1 MGAISTLVLVAT
13 TQSTVPD
20 VSPFASGITLALAV
34 AAGLAVGWVWQ
45 TTAPSHISAA
55 APTMELRDE
64 PPAVVDLLVGG
75 FEVEDD
81 AVPATA
87 VDLAARGWF
96 TIEEIGGDRVILR
109 LRERTPQGDELN
121 PFEQR
126 VMRHISKHATNGIVP
141 APALTLGPDGVS
153 ERWFKGF
160 VREVTRVGRAA
171 GLCRRRWD
179 LKHLVAVW
187 AFAGLAIVPAVLLA
201 VGANRTTDPA
211 GWGSIGNLLL
221 GLSFVVGISTVWL
234 AQKISRSDAQVDTA
248 AGRDAA
254 AHWLGVRDFFRGN
267 GRFDDKPAASVAI
280 WERYLAYATAMGLA
294 PLVQRQI
301 PFETEH
307 DRNAWSQASGHWRR
321 VKIRYQAWRPSGGQ
335 HPGRV
340 AFEGL
345 IQAAVTGL
353 IAVGGFYVAG
363 ADTDLDTLTAQQRQ
377 WIGLA
382 GLVVAVLASAACLFA
397 LLRVILGVS
406 DLFARRTIDGEVVRR
421 RQFQS
426 WHRLPK
432 IMQWIIFSGRDESG
446 ISRDQQRRRKYH
458 LAVDPGNVDTIT
470 AYTVT
475 ESIYRKVP
483 QGARVRLKV
492 SPRLGY
498 VSDVE
503 ILEPPRT
510 SAADEGGSR
519 HPLAEEAIDKTAATV
534 SGAMGGVF
542 EQISSMTD
550 EDGVPMLDQV
560 DEDGVTLRAR
570 MVEGQDQLD
579 RLRADPRLAS
589 SPLFG
594 KLLDSLD
601 PDKGPP
607 PTET

>member
-1 MGAISTLVLVAT
+1 MGGMSTSVLIAAT
-13 TQSTVPD
+13 QPSVPD
-20 VSPFASGITLALAV
+20 VSSGVSGVTLAIAL
-34 AAGLAVGWVWQ
+34 AAGFALLWIWR
-45 TTAPSHISAA
+45 TTSPSRISAS

-87 VDLAARGWF
+87 VDLAARGWY

-109 LRERTPQGDELN
+109 LRNRTPEGDELN
-121 PFEQR
+121 LFEQR
-126 VMRHISKHATNGIVP
+126 VMRHITKHATDGILP
-141 APALTLGPDGVS
+141 APVLTIGPDGVS

-160 VREVTRVGRAA
+160 VREVTKVGRAA

-179 LKHLVAVW
+179 LKHLAGVW
-187 AFAGLAIVPAVLLA
+187 VLAGLAIAPAVLVA
-201 VGANRTTDPA
+201 SAAPRTTDPA

-221 GLSFVVGISTVWL
+221 GLTFMVGILIVWL
-234 AQKISRSDAQVDTA
+234 AQKISRSDAQVDTP
-248 AGRDAA
+248 AGREAA

-307 DRNAWSQASGHWRR
+307 DRHAWSQASGHWRR
-321 VKIRYQAWRPSGGQ
+321 VKIRYQAWRPNWGQ

-345 IQAAVTGL
+345 IQAVVTGL
-353 IAVGGFYVAG
+353 LAAAGFYVAS

-382 GLVVAVLASAACLFA
+382 GLVVAVLASVACLLA
-397 LLRVILGVS
+397 LLRFVLGVS
-406 DLFARRTIDGEVVRR
+406 DLFARRTVEGEVVRR
-421 RQFQS
+421 REFKS

-432 IMQWIIFSGRDESG
+432 VVQWIAFSGRG
-446 ISRDQQRRRKYH
+446 QNGLSREHQRRRRYH
-458 LAVDPGNVDTIT
+458 LAIDPGDTDTLT
-470 AYTVT
+470 AYTVN
-475 ESIYRKVP
+475 EAIYRQVQ
-483 QGARVRLKV
+483 QGARVRVRV

-503 ILEPPRT
+503 VLQRPRG
-510 SAADEGGSR
+510 SAADEAGSL
-519 HPLAEEAIDKTAATV
+519 HPLAEEAVDKTAATV
-534 SGAMGGVF
+534 AGAMSGAF
-542 EQISSMTD
+542 EKISSMTD
-550 EDGVPMLDQV
+550 EDGEPVLDHV
-560 DEDGVTLRAR
+560 DDEGVTLRER
-570 MVEGQDQLD
+570 MVQGQDQLD
-579 RLRADPRLAS
+579 RLRTDPRFTN
-589 SPLFG
+589 SPILG
-594 KLLDSLD
+594 KLLDALD
-601 PDKGPP
+601 QREAPP
-607 PTET
+607 GSEI

>member
-1 MGAISTLVLVAT
+1 MGAISTSVLLAAT
-13 TQSTVPD
+13 ESSVPD
-20 VSPFASGITLALAV
+20 VSPYASGVTLALAV
-34 AAGLAVGWVWQ
+34 AAGLAFAWLWW
-45 TTAPSHISAA
+45 TTAPSRVIAA

-64 PPAVVDLLVGG
+64 PPALVDLLVGG

-96 TIEEIGGDRVILR
+96 TIEEIGDDRVILR

-126 VMRHISKHATNGIVP
+126 VMRHITKHATDGIVP
-141 APALTLGPDGVS
+141 APVLTLGPDGVS

-160 VREVTRVGRAA
+160 VREVTKVGRTA

-187 AFAGLAIVPAVLLA
+187 ALAGLALAPAVLLA
-201 VGANRTTDPA
+201 AGAKRTTDPA

-221 GLSFVVGISTVWL
+221 GLSFMVGIFIVWL
-234 AQKISRSDAQVDTA
+234 AQKISRSDAQVDTP

-294 PLVQRQI
+294 PVVQRQI

-307 DRNAWSQASGHWRR
+307 DRHAWSQASGHWRR
-321 VKIRYQAWRPSGGQ
+321 IRIRYQAWRPSWGE

-353 IAVGGFYVAG
+353 LAAGGFYVAG
-363 ADTDLDTLTAQQRQ
+363 ADTDLETLTAQQRQ

-397 LLRVILGVS
+397 VIRLLLGVS
-406 DLFARRTIDGEVVRR
+406 DLFPRRTVEGEVVRR
-421 RQFQS
+421 RDFQS

-432 IMQWIIFSGRDESG
+432 IVQWIAFSGRDEAG

-470 AYTVT
+470 AYTVKET
-475 ESIYRKVP
+475 IYRQVP
-483 QGARVRLKV
+483 QGARVRMRV

-498 VSDVE
+498 VSAVDV
-503 ILEPPRT
+503 LEPPRA
-510 SAADEGGSR
+510 SAADEGGSL

-534 SGAMGGVF
+534 SGAMSGAL

-550 EDGVPMLDQV
+550 EDGKPMLDHV
-560 DEDGVTLRAR
+560 DEGGVTLRER

-579 RLRADPRLAS
+579 RLRADPRFAS
-589 SPLFG
+589 SPLFA
-594 KLLDSLD
+594 KLFDALD

-607 PTET
+607 TTET